1 MRLGPFILRRLAISI
16 FVLFGLSILIFLI
29 ARVVPGDPARMA
41 LGPRAPVDVVER
53 LRQQMYLDKPLLQQY
68 GLWLRDVVAHGNLGD
83 SLLTR
88 RPVKQD
94 IREFFPATLE
104 LVGLTAIFII
114 IAGISLGVI
123 SARYANTW
131 VDKVVRL
138 FSYLGIVT
146 PAFAWAV
153 ILMLLFCFVWHL
165 FPSYGRLTEGVIPPV
180 TITGMYT
187 IDSLLNGRLDLFWDA
202 VVHLILPAIA
212 LALPPM
218 SQAARLTRSSMAD
231 NQNKDYIASMIA
243 YGVPNRV
250 VTGKYLLKPSLIS
263 PITVMALD
271 IAATF
276 GYAFMVEK
284 VFGFPGLARYGIQVM
299 LNKDVNAIVG
309 VVMVLGVVFITLNIV
324 VDIIVAYL
332 DPRIRLLGRS
342 V

>member
-29 ARVVPGDPARMA
+29 ARIVPGDPARMA

-53 LRQQMYLDKPLLQQY
+53 LRQQMHLDRPLLQQY
-68 GLWLRDVVAHGNLGD
+68 GLWLWEVAHGNLGD
-83 SLLTR
+83 SLVTR
-88 RPVKQD
+88 RPVRQD

-104 LVGLTAIFII
+104 LVGLTALFIVV
-114 IAGISLGVI
+114 AGISLGVI

-131 VDKVVRL
+131 FDNVVRL

-153 ILMLLFCFVWHL
+153 ILMLLFGFVWHI
-165 FPSYGRLTEGVIPPV
+165 FPTYGRLSAGVIPPS

-187 IDSLLNGRLDLFWDA
+187 IDSLLNGRFDLFWDA
-202 VVHLILPAIA
+202 FMHLILPAIA

-218 SQAARLTRSSMAD
+218 SQAARITRSSMAD
-231 NQNKDYIASMIA
+231 NQNKDCIASMIA

-250 VTGKYLLKPSLIS
+250 VTGKYLLKPSLIA

-284 VFGFPGLARYGIQVM
+284 IFGFPGLARYGIQVM

>member
-16 FVLFGLSILIFLI
+16 FVLFGLSILIFII
-29 ARVVPGDPARMA
+29 ARIVPGDPARMT

-53 LRQQMYLDKPLLQQY
+53 LRQQMHLDKPLHQQY
-68 GLWLRDVVAHGNLGD
+68 GLWLWEVAHGNLGN

-88 RPVKQD
+88 RPVTQD

-104 LVGLTAIFII
+104 LVGITAIFII
-114 IAGISLGVI
+114 VGGISLGVTA
-123 SARYANTW
+123 ARYANTW
-131 VDKVVRL
+131 FDSVVRL

-153 ILMLLFCFVWHL
+153 ILMLLFGFVWHI
-165 FPSYGRLTEGVIPPV
+165 FPTYGRLTEGVIPPL

-187 IDSLLNGRLDLFWDA
+187 IDSLLTGRFDLFWDA
-202 VVHLILPAIA
+202 LAHLILPAIA

-218 SQAARLTRSSMAD
+218 SQAARITRSSMAD
-231 NQNKDYIASMIA
+231 NQNKDCMSSMIA
-243 YGVPNRV
+243 YGVPARV
-250 VTGKYLLKPSLIS
+250 VNGKYLLKPSLIS
-263 PITVMALD
+263 PITVMGMD

-284 VFGFPGLARYGIQVM
+284 IFGFPGLARYGIQVM
-299 LNKDVNAIVG
+299 LNKDVNAISG

-332 DPRIRLLGRS
+332 DPRIRLLGRGY
-342 V
+342 

>member
-68 GLWLRDVVAHGNLGD
+68 GLWLRDVVTHGNLGD

-165 FPSYGRLTEGVIPPV
+165 FPSYGRLTEGVMPPV

-187 IDSLLNGRLDLFWDA
+187 VDSLLNGRLDLFWDA

>member
-1 MRLGPFILRRLAISI
+1 MRLGPFVLRRLAISI

-29 ARVVPGDPARMA
+29 ARIVPGDPARMA

-53 LRQQMYLDKPLLQQY
+53 LRQQMHLDRPLLQQY
-68 GLWLRDVVAHGNLGD
+68 GLWLWEVAHGNLGD
-83 SLLTR
+83 SLVTR

-104 LVGLTAIFII
+104 LVGLTAIFIVV
-114 IAGISLGVI
+114 AGISLGVI

-131 VDKVVRL
+131 FDNVVRL

-153 ILMLLFCFVWHL
+153 ILMLLFGFVWHI
-165 FPSYGRLTEGVIPPV
+165 FPTYGRLSAGVIPPS

-187 IDSLLNGRLDLFWDA
+187 VDSLLNGRLDLFWDA

-218 SQAARLTRSSMAD
+218 SQAARITRSSMAD
-231 NQNKDYIASMIA
+231 NQNKDHIASMIA
-243 YGVPNRV
+243 YGVPNRI
-250 VTGKYLLKPSLIS
+250 VTRKYLLKPSLIP

-284 VFGFPGLARYGIQVM
+284 IFGFPGLARYGIQVM

-309 VVMVLGVVFITLNIV
+309 VVMMLGVVFITLNIA

>member
-29 ARVVPGDPARMA
+29 ARIVPGDPARMA

-53 LRQQMYLDKPLLQQY
+53 LRQQMHLDRPLLQQY
-68 GLWLRDVVAHGNLGD
+68 GLWLWEVAHGNLGD
-83 SLLTR
+83 SLVTR
-88 RPVKQD
+88 RPVRQD

-104 LVGLTAIFII
+104 LVGLTALFII
-114 IAGISLGVI
+114 VAGISLGVI

-131 VDKVVRL
+131 FDNVVRL

-153 ILMLLFCFVWHL
+153 ILMLLFGFVWHI
-165 FPSYGRLTEGVIPPV
+165 FPTYGRLTEGVIPPS

-187 IDSLLNGRLDLFWDA
+187 VDSLLNGRFDLFWDA
-202 VVHLILPAIA
+202 FVHLILPAIA

-218 SQAARLTRSSMAD
+218 SQAARITRSSMAD
-231 NQNKDYIASMIA
+231 NQNKDCIASMIA

-250 VTGKYLLKPSLIS
+250 VVGKYLLKPSLIS

-284 VFGFPGLARYGIQVM
+284 IFGFPGLARYGIQVM

-332 DPRIRLLGRS
+332 DPRIRLMGRS

>member
-29 ARVVPGDPARMA
+29 ARIVPGDPARMA

-53 LRQQMYLDKPLLQQY
+53 LRQQMHLDRPLLQQY
-68 GLWLRDVVAHGNLGD
+68 GLWLWEVAHGNLGD
-83 SLLTR
+83 SLVTR
-88 RPVKQD
+88 RPVRQD

-104 LVGLTAIFII
+104 LVGLTALFII
-114 IAGISLGVI
+114 VAGISLGVI

-131 VDKVVRL
+131 FDNVVRL

-153 ILMLLFCFVWHL
+153 ILMLLFGFVWHI
-165 FPSYGRLTEGVIPPV
+165 FPTYGRLSAGVIPPS

-187 IDSLLNGRLDLFWDA
+187 IDSLLSGRFDLFWDA
-202 VVHLILPAIA
+202 VVHLVLPAIA

-218 SQAARLTRSSMAD
+218 SQAARITRSSMAD
-231 NQNKDYIASMIA
+231 NQNKDCIASMIA

-250 VTGKYLLKPSLIS
+250 VTGKYLLKPSLIA

-284 VFGFPGLARYGIQVM
+284 IFGFPGLARYGIQVM